1 MRKITI
7 RCLLT
12 IFILFCLRFAY
23 INVAKVPFFEQVFI
37 STSIAL
43 ISVQV
48 IAEVA
53 LNKRLGN
60 KK

>member
-1 MRKITI
+1 MIKITI

-12 IFILFCLRFAY
+12 ILILFCLRVAY
-23 INVAKVPFFEQVFI
+23 IHVAKAPFFEQVFI

-48 IAEVA
+48 IAEVT
-53 LNKRLGN
+53 LNKRLGT